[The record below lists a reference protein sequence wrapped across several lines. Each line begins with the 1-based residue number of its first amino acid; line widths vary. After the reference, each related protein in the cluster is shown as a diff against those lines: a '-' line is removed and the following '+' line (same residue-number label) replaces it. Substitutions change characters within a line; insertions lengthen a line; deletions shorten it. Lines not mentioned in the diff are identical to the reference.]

1 MPQRPTLKIVEIFAS
16 LQGEGLRQGAPTIFV
31 RFSGCNLRC
40 SFCDTRYAWQGGTDV
55 TTAQALAQVRKMRR
69 RLKTEWICLTGGEPL
84 LQDIS
89 GFVADLR
96 KDGMK
101 IQVETNATAYH
112 PLRVDWY
119 TVSPK
124 PPRFFYREEY
134 RKQAKEVKLIVTNSL
149 RFGTVE
155 RLRKDFPARIPLLL
169 QPESNARSSVEKAL
183 RILERAMKGGL
194 KNIRFSPQLH
204 KIHGWR

>member
-1 MPQRPTLKIVEIFAS
+1 MPQRPTLKIAEIFAS
-16 LQGEGLRQGAPTIFV
+16 LQGEGLRQGEPTIFV
-31 RFSGCNLRC
+31 RFSGCNLKC

-55 TTAQALAQVRKMRR
+55 TTAQALADVRKIRR
-69 RLKTEWICLTGGEPL
+69 RLKTEWVCLTGGEPL

-89 GFVADLR
+89 GFVADLHE
-96 KDGMK
+96 DGMK

-112 PLRVDWY
+112 PLHVDWY

-124 PPRFFYREEY
+124 PPRFFCREEY
-134 RKQAKEVKLIVTNSL
+134 RKKAKEVKLIVTNSL

-169 QPESNARSSVEKAL
+169 QPESNIPRSVAKSL
-183 RILERAMKGGL
+183 RMLNRAQREGL
-194 KNIRFSPQLH
+194 KNTRFSAQLH
-204 KIHGWR
+204 KLYGWR

>member
-16 LQGEGLRQGAPTIFV
+16 LQGEGLRQGEPTIFV
-31 RFSGCNLRC
+31 RFSGCNLKC
-40 SFCDTRYAWQGGTDV
+40 SFCDTRYARQGGSDI
-55 TTAQALAQVRKMRR
+55 TTAQALAQVRKIRH
-69 RLKTEWICLTGGEPL
+69 RLKTEWVCLTGGEPL

-89 GFVADLR
+89 GFVADLH

-124 PPRFFYREEY
+124 PPRFFYQEEY
-134 RKQAKEVKLIVTNSL
+134 RKKAKEVKLIVTNSL
-149 RFGTVE
+149 RLGTVE

-169 QPESNARSSVEKAL
+169 QPESNAPWSVAKSL
-183 RILERAMKGGL
+183 RMLNRTQKEGL
-194 KNIRFSPQLH
+194 KNIRFSAQLH
-204 KIHGWR
+204 RLYGWR

>member
-1 MPQRPTLKIVEIFAS
+1 
-16 LQGEGLRQGAPTIFV
+16 
-31 RFSGCNLRC
+31 
-40 SFCDTRYAWQGGTDV
+40 
-55 TTAQALAQVRKMRR
+55 MRR